1 MMWVNEIFPPRPRL
15 RWLFMTRRLSATSLA
30 GMSRTLVAVG
40 TWRLASML
48 ATVRA
53 AAPLSGT
60 TSSETTGTAGA
71 AVVVDADV
79 AAGAAVGAVVGAG
92 VDVVVGAGAL
102 TAAGA
107 DCLGASVGVPLPLA

>member
-15 RWLFMTRRLSATSLA
+15 RWLFITSRLSATSLA

-48 ATVRA
+48 VTVRA

-60 TSSETTGTAGA
+60 ISSATTGTAISA
-71 AVVVDADV
+71 AT
-79 AAGAAVGAVVGAG
+79 GGAVGVGAG
-92 VDVVVGAGAL
+92 AGAGIGAAAL

-107 DCLGASVGVPLPLA
+107 DSLAAVAGVPL